1 MKPYK
6 HIPLLFLIF
15 LITFSSTVF
24 ASSPVLKNGLG
35 LGDNGEQ
42 VKILQSKL
50 SEDKTL
56 YPSGL
61 ISGYYGNLTQ
71 QAVKKF
77 QQKYSLIQTGNLDA
91 NTLEKFNQ
99 IYGDNIQPTPTPVPK
114 KNIIK
119 SFFDFITSPI
129 RSIISLFN
137 RTDNNNQNT
146 ENSSQAAEVPTRIP
160 TPTTYYISPTIDPDP
175 FVNCGISTECG
186 GGTKL
191 LRSSICS
198 QSSCCQINGKW
209 IYYDSVDKCKQD
221 QNSANRQ
228 NSQNNYKLPNNT
240 NTNGNNNVN
249 QINSG
254 SIKIKCDYSDS
265 RYQYDF
271 GEITYDECTI
281 KSNEYWASKRVTI
294 PTYSYQPSPTPTQP
308 KDDSRCSQAY
318 NMWIEYRNDFLANK
332 MNTYDNSAEAMV
344 AFENEKQYIQNLIN
358 SYGCSI
364 TLH

>member
-137 RTDNNNQNT
+137 RINNNNQST
-146 ENSSQAAEVPTRIP
+146 ENSSQTAEVPTRIP

-221 QNSANRQ
+221 QNSVNIQ
-228 NSQNNYKLPNNT
+228 NSQNNNS
-240 NTNGNNNVN
+240 GNNNQN
-249 QINSG
+249 Q
-254 SIKIKCDYSDS
+254 Y
-265 RYQYDF
+265 
-271 GEITYDECTI
+271 T
-281 KSNEYWASKRVTI
+281 
-294 PTYSYQPSPTPTQP
+294 PTYFPSTPTIDCVVSYPCNGTSYTNKLTQSDCDHFQLLAKQTCEYKATLNQMYDTSHPTYVLP
-308 KDDSRCSQAY
+308 KADPIKVPVTFCHDQVVQIGGNAATTTRVCDTSVLQ
-318 NMWIEYRNDFLANK
+318 
-332 MNTYDNSAEAMV
+332 
-344 AFENEKQYIQNLIN
+344 
-358 SYGCSI
+358 
-364 TLH
+364 